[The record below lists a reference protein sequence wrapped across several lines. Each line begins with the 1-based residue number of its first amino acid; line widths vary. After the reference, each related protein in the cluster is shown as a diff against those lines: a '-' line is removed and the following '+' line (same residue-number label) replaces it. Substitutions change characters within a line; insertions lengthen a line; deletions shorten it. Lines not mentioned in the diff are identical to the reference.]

1 MLSPSENAALDQVTL
16 QHDERS
22 ENKPRLLVEDCN
34 PDRTVSALRDI
45 VAKVGGLY
53 DRGVPVR
60 LAFDQMQRG
69 IVAQV
74 MSPDAFVLMAHAVCR
89 PYLIKTKKDGTH
101 EEVDAR
107 LPRSLAVMYLDWRGK
122 WDLPVLNGIASV
134 PLNGIASVPLLQDDG
149 GIKSGDGYDSASGMW
164 CENVPD
170 LAELV
175 PEQPTKDD
183 ARAALALI
191 RDAFKTFC
199 FADAVTVYDAD
210 CGVPVVDVSE
220 LTGP

>member
-16 QHDERS
+16 QHDEQDK
-22 ENKPRLLVEDCN
+22 NKPRLLVEDCN

-134 PLNGIASVPLLQDDG
+134 PLLQDDG

-164 CENVPD
+164 CRTF
-170 LAELV
+170 
-175 PEQPTKDD
+175 PTSRSWCPNSRRKTMP
-183 ARAALALI
+183 AR
-191 RDAFKTFC
+191 RWR
-199 FADAVTVYDAD
+199 
-210 CGVPVVDVSE
+210 
-220 LTGP
+220 